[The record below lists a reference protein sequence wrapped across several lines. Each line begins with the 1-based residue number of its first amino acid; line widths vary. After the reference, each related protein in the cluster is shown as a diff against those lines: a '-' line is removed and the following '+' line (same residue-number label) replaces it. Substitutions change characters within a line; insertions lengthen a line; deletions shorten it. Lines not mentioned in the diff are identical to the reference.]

1 VLYLR
6 LIIFSVKGDV
16 LVDNEMLLVTDFVN
30 FKIKSAQSFKYTHK
44 SRVYVRVFIEMSVHT
59 YMRIYVCTVFL
70 KKITMFLKKY
80 IRKISKDWE
89 GIVLQ
94 NKFLQVRCCSHI
106 IVNLIVKNGLDEHND
121 SIERTA
127 ERFSFLLRNI
137 V

>member
-30 FKIKSAQSFKYTHK
+30 LKIKSAQSFRYTHK
-44 SRVYVRVFIEMSVHT
+44 NRVYVRMFIGVSVHT

-89 GIVLQ
+89 GIILQ

-127 ERFSFLLRNI
+127 VRFSFLLRNI

>member
-30 FKIKSAQSFKYTHK
+30 FKIKSAQSFKYIHK

-89 GIVLQ
+89 GIVLH

-127 ERFSFLLRNI
+127 VRFFFLLRNI